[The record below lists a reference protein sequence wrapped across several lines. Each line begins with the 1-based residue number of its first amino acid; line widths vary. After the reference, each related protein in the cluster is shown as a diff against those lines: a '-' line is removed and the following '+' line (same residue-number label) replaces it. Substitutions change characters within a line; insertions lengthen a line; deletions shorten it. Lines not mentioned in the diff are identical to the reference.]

1 MAGWLFVP
9 NRKYSV
15 CNVPGFNYIDLVNK
29 RYSNDSCRKPKI
41 ETVYECK
48 TPCSCCLLFYSKI
61 VPCQLHLHYEAEETR
76 HSPSSYKQSPFS
88 YGLCSHLS
96 PLQWNPE
103 LSSPKRSYKGSS
115 ADIWTIVFHWPVS
128 DNQRKMLNVL
138 LQWMQRMENLVL
150 KLLLLVLLL
159 QLSLLLSW
167 PFGVTCPAS
176 AFTMPIQ
183 SFLCSLRP
191 EMKASTSSRGYNLN
205 LRSQHIP

>member
-9 NRKYSV
+9 NRKYAV

-138 LQWMQRMENLVL
+138 LQWMQRYASIIFSCHHFMFKDTRMESFYKRSRPFLTI
-150 KLLLLVLLL
+150 L
-159 QLSLLLSW
+159 QREALPSYKSHCFQDGE
-167 PFGVTCPAS
+167 PGA
-176 AFTMPIQ
+176 
-183 SFLCSLRP
+183 
-191 EMKASTSSRGYNLN
+191 
-205 LRSQHIP
+205 